1 MAWLSF
7 KKTTSKKCLGID
19 IGTSSIKIVE
29 LSRLGAWKERIKLEN
44 YGEVSLLTLFEK
56 PFRTFEK
63 GSLLLSAQEISL
75 AIKAI
80 LEEAKI
86 STSRAVFSIPD
97 FSTFF
102 TTFELPPLTKKE
114 LPEAVKF
121 EARHHIPL
129 PLAEVTLD
137 WSLIGGEV
145 SDKRKEKLQILLLA
159 VPNEVINQY
168 QEIVRLSQLQLLS
181 LEAEVF
187 SLVRS
192 LIKKNEKIH
201 VLVDLGAQS
210 TTVSIID
217 HGILKRTHSFDVSG
231 NELTRVLANALNID
245 YQEAENFKKKYGLI
259 SAEKVIAEILYP
271 LIDLIL
277 REIEKISQDFYQ
289 SEGKN
294 IDQII
299 LAGKSALIPGLR
311 DYFFSQLK
319 KEVIIAN
326 PFSDIFY
333 PPILEET
340 LKEMGPAYAIAVGA
354 AMRGIE

>member
-7 KKTTSKKCLGID
+7 KKTNPKKCLGID

-29 LSRLGAWKERIKLEN
+29 LSRLGVWKERVKLEN
-44 YGEVSLLTLFEK
+44 YGEVSLFTLFEK

-63 GSLLLSAQEISL
+63 GSLLLSAQEISR

-80 LEEAKI
+80 LIEAKI
-86 STSRAVFSIPD
+86 STSQAVFSIPD

-102 TTFELPPLTKKE
+102 TTFELPPLTKNE

-137 WSLIGGEV
+137 WLLIGGEV

-168 QEIVRLSQLQLLS
+168 REIVRLSQLKLLF

-187 SLVRS
+187 SLVRA
-192 LIKKNEKIH
+192 LIKENKKIQ
-201 VLVDLGAQS
+201 VLVDIGAQS

-217 HGILKRTHSFDVSG
+217 QGILKRTHSFDFSG
-231 NELTRVLANALNID
+231 NELTRVLAIALNID

-259 SAEKVIAEILYP
+259 SPEKQIAEIFYP

-289 SEGKN
+289 SEGKD
-294 IDQII
+294 IDQVI
-299 LAGKSALIPGLR
+299 LAGKSALFPGLR
-311 DYFFSQLK
+311 DYFFSRLK

-354 AMRGIE
+354 ARRGIE

>member
-1 MAWLSF
+1 MIWTPF
-7 KKTTSKKCLGID
+7 KIDPKRALGID
-19 IGTSSIKIVE
+19 IGTASVKIVE
-29 LSRLGAWKERIKLEN
+29 LSRLGGWRERIKLEN
-44 YGEVSLLTLFEK
+44 YGEVSLFTLSEK
-56 PFRTFEK
+56 PFRIFEK
-63 GSLLLSAQEISL
+63 GSLLLSAQEISQ

-86 STSRAVFSIPD
+86 STTQVVFSIPD

-102 TTFELPPLTKKE
+102 THFELPPLTKKE

-145 SDKRKEKLQILLLA
+145 SEKPKERPQILLVA

-168 QEIVRLSQLQLLS
+168 REIANLSGLELLF
-181 LEAEVF
+181 LESEVF

-192 LIKKNEKIH
+192 LVKKNKIIH
-201 VLVDLGAQS
+201 LLLDIGAQS
-210 TTVSIID
+210 TTVSVID
-217 HGILKRTHSFDVSG
+217 QGILKRTHSFDISG
-231 NELTRVLANALNID
+231 NELTKTLSKSLSID
-245 YQEAENFKKKYGLI
+245 YKEAESFKKKYGLVSPEKAI
-259 SAEKVIAEILYP
+259 SEVLHP

-294 IDQII
+294 IDQVI
-299 LAGKSALIPGLR
+299 LAGGSALLPGLR
-311 DYFFSQLK
+311 DYFLSQLK
-319 KEVIIAN
+319 KEIVIAN
-326 PFSDIFY
+326 PFSEIFY
-333 PPILEET
+333 PPILEKT
-340 LKEMGPAYAIAVGA
+340 VKEMGPAYAVAVGIA
-354 AMRGIE
+354 LRGIE

>member
-1 MAWLSF
+1 MVGLFF
-7 KKTTSKKCLGID
+7 KKASQKCLGID

-29 LSRLGAWKERIKLEN
+29 LSRFGGWKERIKLEN
-44 YGEVSLLTLFEK
+44 YGEVSLFTLFEK

-63 GSLLLSAQEISL
+63 GSLLLSAQEISR

-86 STSRAVFSIPD
+86 STSQAVFSIPD

-102 TTFELPPLTKKE
+102 TNFELPPLTKKE
-114 LPEAVKF
+114 LPDAVKF

-137 WSLIGGEV
+137 WSLIEGEV
-145 SDKRKEKLQILLLA
+145 SDRVKEKLQILLLA

-168 QEIVRLSQLQLLS
+168 REIVRLSQLQLLA

-192 LIKKNEKIH
+192 LIKKNKKIQ
-201 VLVDLGAQS
+201 VLVDIGAQS
-210 TTVSIID
+210 TTISIID
-217 HGILKRTHSFDVSG
+217 QGILKRTHSLDVSG
-231 NELTRVLANALNID
+231 NELTRVLANTLNID
-245 YQEAENFKKKYGLI
+245 YKEAENFKKKYGLV
-259 SAEKVIAEILYP
+259 SPEKTIAEILYP

-289 SEGKN
+289 SEGKD
-294 IDQII
+294 IDQVI
-299 LAGKSALIPGLR
+299 LAGRSALIPGLR

-340 LKEMGPAYAIAVGA
+340 LKEMGPAYAVAVGTA
-354 AMRGIE
+354 LRGIE

>member
-7 KKTTSKKCLGID
+7 KTAPKKCLGID
-19 IGTSSIKIVE
+19 IGTASIKIVE
-29 LSRLGAWKERIKLEN
+29 LSRLGGWRERIKLEN
-44 YGEVSLLTLFEK
+44 YGEVSLFTLFEK
-56 PFRTFEK
+56 PFRTFER
-63 GSLLLSAQEISL
+63 GSLLLSAQEISR

-121 EARHHIPL
+121 EARRYIPL
-129 PLAEVTLD
+129 PLNEVTLD
-137 WSLIGGEV
+137 WSLIEGEV
-145 SDKRKEKLQILLLA
+145 DEQKKEKLQILLLA

-168 QEIVRLSQLQLLS
+168 REIAQLSQLQLLS

-192 LIKKNEKIH
+192 LIKKDKKIH
-201 VLVDLGAQS
+201 VLIDIGAQS
-210 TTVSIID
+210 TTISIID
-217 HGILKRTHSFDVSG
+217 RGILKRTHSFDVSG
-231 NELTRVLANALNID
+231 NELTRVLANALQID
-245 YQEAENFKKKYGLI
+245 YKEAEDFKKIYGLV
-259 SAEKVIAEILYP
+259 SPEKAIAEILYP

-277 REIEKISQDFYQ
+277 REIEKISQEFYQ

-294 IDQII
+294 IDQVI
-299 LAGKSALIPGLR
+299 LAGKASLLPGLR

-333 PPILEET
+333 PPILEGT
-340 LKEMGPAYAIAVGA
+340 LKEMGPAYAVAVGA
-354 AMRGIE
+354 ALRGLE

>member
-1 MAWLSF
+1 MIWTPFKMAQ
-7 KKTTSKKCLGID
+7 KRALGID
-19 IGTSSIKIVE
+19 IGTSSVKIVE
-29 LSRLGAWKERIKLEN
+29 LSRLGGWRERIKLEN
-44 YGEVSLLTLFEK
+44 YGEVSLLTLHEK

-63 GSLLLSAQEISL
+63 GALLLSSQEISR

-80 LEEAKI
+80 LEEARI
-86 STSRAVFSIPD
+86 STSQAVISIPD

-102 TTFELPPLTKKE
+102 TNLELPPLTRKE
-114 LPEAVKF
+114 LPEAVRF
-121 EARHHIPL
+121 EARHYIPL

-137 WSLIGGEV
+137 WSLIEGEV
-145 SDKRKEKLQILLLA
+145 TDQPKEKLQILLLA

-168 QEIVRLSQLQLLS
+168 REIAEFSQLQLLS

-187 SLVRS
+187 SLVRA
-192 LIKKNEKIH
+192 LIKKNKRIQA
-201 VLVDLGAQS
+201 LVDIGAQS

-217 HGILKRTHSFDVSG
+217 QGILKRTHSFDVSG
-231 NELTRVLANALNID
+231 NEMTKVLAKALSID
-245 YQEAENFKKKYGLI
+245 YKEAENFKKRYGLV
-259 SAEKVIAEILYP
+259 SPEKAIAEVLYP

-294 IDQII
+294 IDQVI
-299 LAGKSALIPGLR
+299 LAGGSALLPGLR
-311 DYFFSQLK
+311 DYCFSRLK

-340 LKEMGPAYAIAVGA
+340 LKEMGPAYAISVGTA
-354 AMRGIE
+354 LRGLE